1 MKKVRVIILCL
12 LFSIVAMSDFIDI
25 GQDDSSVMSLYT
37 SIYVVTS
44 PSVFSRDSS
53 AESKGNRA
61 KTVEENY
68 EYYKKLAHKKNLT
81 AKEVFSDEGLEQ
93 VKLKAEERITLE
105 DTKIGLIVANKKKAL
120 ALIPSKEKYTNIM
133 DSKERI
139 Q

>member
-1 MKKVRVIILCL
+1 MKKVRVVIFCI
-12 LFSIVAMSDFIDI
+12 LFSVVTMSDFIDI

-68 EYYKKLAHKKNLT
+68 EYYKKLANKKNLT

-93 VKLKAEERITLE
+93 VKLKAEERVTLD
-105 DTKIGLIVANKKKAL
+105 DTKMGLIVANQTKIV
-120 ALIPSKEKYTNIM
+120 ALIPSSGKYANIM
-133 DSKERI
+133 DSKERN
-139 Q
+139 

>member
-1 MKKVRVIILCL
+1 MKKVRVVIFCI
-12 LFSIVAMSDFIDI
+12 LFSVVTMSDFIDI

-53 AESKGNRA
+53 AESKGKGT

-68 EYYKKLAHKKNLT
+68 EYYKKLANKKNLT

-93 VKLKAEERITLE
+93 VKLKAEERVTLD
-105 DTKIGLIVANKKKAL
+105 DTKMGLIVANQTKIV
-120 ALIPSKEKYTNIM
+120 ALIPSSEKYENIM
-133 DSKERI
+133 DSKERN
-139 Q
+139 